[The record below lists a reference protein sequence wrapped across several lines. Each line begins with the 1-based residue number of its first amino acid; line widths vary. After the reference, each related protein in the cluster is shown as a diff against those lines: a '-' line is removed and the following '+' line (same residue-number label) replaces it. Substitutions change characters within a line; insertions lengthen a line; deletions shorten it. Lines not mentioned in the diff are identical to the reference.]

1 MAARPARS
9 TFSHKRTV
17 RLMVDEDM
25 TLDALSVVKSLPDF
39 QGKITGVV
47 PQFGGKCFDITLTDA
62 ESALRLAEA
71 GFDYG
76 DLRKPL
82 RLLGPKYIHVSI
94 FVSVEFPDEELLKIL
109 KDHGQLKTDALRRL
123 FFNEEGFRHIERGI
137 RVAEFVSITKDLP
150 RKVVT
155 QGLEIFFKYSGQPTT
170 CYRCH
175 STEHVVKDCPKQRR
189 ARPFTSR
196 TPEETRGD
204 SPDEQSSTSMET
216 QDSAVEEQ
224 TSEISESSSLSQETP
239 RPTFA
244 EITATPE
251 LFSEDSLSV
260 DSRKRPPSSPAKD
273 DPAAKKASHTTKQPT
288 ASAAHPLQSSDDN
301 SPRESPFL
309 KTFMRAIKKPGTERS
324 RLMNAMSGPTYY
336 KCRGLFL
343 QYTHGNHSDADLKSL
358 SVKNLND
365 KELDAWSACHRTLS
379 IDAYGEL
386 LKICEELRRV
396 NPALFGSK

>member
-1 MAARPARS
+1 
-9 TFSHKRTV
+9 
-17 RLMVDEDM
+17 
-25 TLDALSVVKSLPDF
+25 
-39 QGKITGVV
+39 
-47 PQFGGKCFDITLTDA
+47 
-62 ESALRLAEA
+62 
-71 GFDYG
+71 
-76 DLRKPL
+76 
-82 RLLGPKYIHVSI
+82 
-94 FVSVEFPDEELLKIL
+94 
-109 KDHGQLKTDALRRL
+109 
-123 FFNEEGFRHIERGI
+123 
-137 RVAEFVSITKDLP
+137 
-150 RKVVT
+150 
-155 QGLEIFFKYSGQPTT
+155 
-170 CYRCH
+170 
-175 STEHVVKDCPKQRR
+175 
-189 ARPFTSR
+189 
-196 TPEETRGD
+196 
-204 SPDEQSSTSMET
+204 MET

-224 TSEISESSSLSQETP
+224 TSETSESSSLSQETP

-288 ASAAHPLQSSDDN
+288 ASAAHPLQSDDN

-309 KTFMRAIKKPGTERS
+309 KTFMRAIKKPGNERS

-365 KELDAWSACHRTLS
+365 KELDAWSAHHRTLS
-379 IDAYGEL
+379 MDAYGEL
-386 LKICEELRRV
+386 IKICEELRRV